1 MRIGYAAILVA
12 LVVFTQPAFA
22 LRCGNRLVSE
32 GDHQLKIE
40 KRCGP
45 PAAVAYRTIYRAG
58 IPASRHRLT
67 RHAFNDATFSDE
79 LLIHDRSLIEVQ
91 VEEWTYNFGPR
102 RLMRVIRFE
111 NGIVTRVTTLG
122 HGYVE

>member
-1 MRIGYAAILVA
+1 MKIGHAVLVLA
-12 LVVFTQPAFA
+12 LFVCMEPAFA

-32 GDHQLKIE
+32 GDHQLKVE
-40 KRCGP
+40 KQCGQ
-45 PAAVAYRTIYRAG
+45 PAAVAYRTIYRSG
-58 IPASRHRLT
+58 IPASRHRIT
-67 RHAFNDATFSDE
+67 RHSVNDATFSDE

-91 VEEWTYNFGPR
+91 IEEWTYNFGPR

-122 HGYVE
+122 HGYIE